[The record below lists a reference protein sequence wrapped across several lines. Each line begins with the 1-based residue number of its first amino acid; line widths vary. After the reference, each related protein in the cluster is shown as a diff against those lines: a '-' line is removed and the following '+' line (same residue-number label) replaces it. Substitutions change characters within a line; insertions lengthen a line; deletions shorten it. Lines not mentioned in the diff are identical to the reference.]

1 MTTDLPNLPNR
12 ARLPRRRVLR
22 LAWLGAALSV
32 LAVPAQAQLRLP
44 SITVPTLPTLTQRPL
59 NAPLLDAL
67 NAAVP
72 LQELRT
78 NTVRELLRRNPDTLE
93 ADPAGEPMRR
103 RELVLVSPPQA
114 TVDAALAAGFSVLR
128 VQSLAELDLRQVVV
142 RVPAGMG
149 TAQALARLRLID
161 PQLQVDFNH
170 LYTRSGEATMPGRE
184 GTENAPAA
192 FRRVG
197 LIDGGVDRR
206 HRALSGARTQVWG
219 CGGESV
225 PSPHG
230 TAVASLL
237 VGRDAAFAGALPES
251 TLYAA
256 DVYCEQPTGGAADE
270 MVKAL
275 AWMARER
282 VAVVNISLVGPAN
295 RLLEQAVQAMVRKGH
310 LIVAAVGND
319 GPAAPPLYPA
329 SYAGVVGVTG
339 VTPARR
345 ALPEAAQGPQ
355 VMFAAPGAELAVAR
369 PDGGYVSARGT
380 SFAAPVAAGLLAE
393 RLTSPDPIAAS
404 AALAFLAQ
412 SAQDLGAPG
421 RDPVFGFGL
430 VGESAR
436 IAPERVHAQAR

>member
-128 VQSLAELDLRQVVV
+128 EQSLAELDLRQVVV

-184 GTENAPAA
+184 GNENASAA

-256 DVYCEQPTGGAADE
+256 DVYCEQPTGGAVDE

-380 SFAAPVAAGLLAE
+380 SFAAPVVAGLLAE

-430 VGESAR
+430 VGESVR

>member
-1 MTTDLPNLPNR
+1 MTTDLLNLPNR
-12 ARLPRRRVLR
+12 ARVPRRWVLR
-22 LAWLGAALSV
+22 LAWLGAALSL

-44 SITVPTLPTLTQRPL
+44 SITVPTLPSLPSLPQRPL
-59 NAPLLDAL
+59 NAPLLNAL

-93 ADPAGEPMRR
+93 ADSAGEPMRR

-128 VQSLAELDLRQVVV
+128 EQSLAELDLRQVVV

-184 GTENAPAA
+184 GNENASAA

-197 LIDGGVDRR
+197 LIDGGVDLR

-219 CGGESV
+219 CGGGSV

-256 DVYCEQPTGGAADE
+256 DVYCEQPTGGA
-270 MVKAL
+270 
-275 AWMARER
+275 
-282 VAVVNISLVGPAN
+282 
-295 RLLEQAVQAMVRKGH
+295 
-310 LIVAAVGND
+310 
-319 GPAAPPLYPA
+319 
-329 SYAGVVGVTG
+329 
-339 VTPARR
+339 
-345 ALPEAAQGPQ
+345 
-355 VMFAAPGAELAVAR
+355 
-369 PDGGYVSARGT
+369 
-380 SFAAPVAAGLLAE
+380 PVLDFYRYRCG
-393 RLTSPDPIAAS
+393 AS
-404 AALAFLAQ
+404 AM
-412 SAQDLGAPG
+412 
-421 RDPVFGFGL
+421 
-430 VGESAR
+430 
-436 IAPERVHAQAR
+436 